1 MTRQHVDYAG
11 SPFPGATLDTGSTA
25 AAAIRPILN
34 GDVATQATFQRP
46 DENLRTRTETIRTEL
61 EQLKYLSQADRAL
74 VMSLEPVTPAG
85 TITWNGTVA
94 GGGGGTGTFVLTAG
108 KSLTTRPFLSPRV
121 STPGK
126 IINRGLKFQTNLTVA
141 GPINP
146 PRAYGDANKY
156 NVQFVNQTG
165 GPVTVTY
172 DPLLFRFTV
181 NTDTAVR
188 TKTDVINAFNA
199 AATSAGQGIT
209 ATIDSGFGTDIFA
222 SGDTFIQGDPADY
235 MVFAGAADAELH
247 QIQDT
252 TFASFFTDPLNA
264 MEENDVLA
272 IWYDDHVNGL
282 FGGRQQSLV
291 DSPEAPTISLI
302 PVGSLFLARRFP
314 ERLHIALPIATV
326 VNNTLLFADGSL
338 ALKGVATPLTGGASE
353 LPPPVA
359 PETPAKFLRMRLS
372 GAHTW
377 ENITSDMIQTILAIS
392 SFGPSTPVVEVGVT
406 VSAPVAFT
414 ASYTAGPP
422 TTANLVKDS
431 LGAAIAQALTPPATS
446 FNANSLPA
454 SYQKLNTNEFF
465 RFQLTADAG
474 ATPDVETCDIQWQR
488 FFYFGKNAV
497 AAPTIDQAFV
507 KALDDAAPGNR
518 TLRPGRAH
526 TFAMSGLV
534 NEYVYFAYDTAHGA
548 LVSLFDNTAMFP
560 ITFVDMGP
568 TVDTVTTENGAGVAV
583 NYRVY
588 RSTFPL
594 TGNINFT
601 TG

>member
-1 MTRQHVDYAG
+1 MTKQHVDYAG
-11 SPFPGATLDTGSTA
+11 APFPVATLDTGTTA
-25 AAAIRPILN
+25 ATAIRPILN
-34 GDVATQATFQRP
+34 GEVATQTTLQRP
-46 DENLRTRTETIRTEL
+46 DENLRTRSEIVRTEL
-61 EQLKYLSQADRAL
+61 QQLKYLTQADRVL
-74 VMSLEPVTPAG
+74 VMSLEPVTPVG
-85 TITWNGTVA
+85 TVLWNGTVA
-94 GGGGGTGTFVLTAG
+94 GGGGGDGKFSITAG

-121 STPGK
+121 STPAK
-126 IINRGLKFQTNLTVA
+126 IINRGLKFQTNLTIA

-146 PRAYGDANKY
+146 PRAYGIANKY
-156 NVQFVNQTG
+156 NIQFVNQTG
-165 GPVTVTY
+165 NPVTVTY

-199 AATSAGQGIT
+199 AATAAGQGIT
-209 ATIDSGFGTDIFA
+209 ASIDSGFGADIFA
-222 SGDTFIQGDPADY
+222 SGVTFVQGGVLDY

-252 TFASFFTDPLNA
+252 TLAAFFTDPLNA

-272 IWYDDHVNGL
+272 IWYDDHINGL

-314 ERLHIALPIATV
+314 ERLHIAIPIATIT
-326 VNNTLLFADGSL
+326 NNMLLLADGTM
-338 ALKGVATPLTGGASE
+338 ALKSVATPMTGGASE

-372 GAHTW
+372 GVHTW
-377 ENITSDMIQTILAIS
+377 EILTQDMIQTILAIS
-392 SFGPSTPVVEVGVT
+392 SFGPATPAVEVGII
-406 VSAPVAFT
+406 VSAPVPFT
-414 ASYTAGPP
+414 AAYSAGPP
-422 TTANLVKDS
+422 TTANLVKDT
-431 LGAAIAQALTPPATS
+431 LGAAIGQSLTPPATS

-474 ATPDVETCDIQWQR
+474 ATPSVALSDLSWQR
-488 FFYFGKNAV
+488 FFYHGKNAA
-497 AAPTIDQAFV
+497 AAPTINEAFI
-507 KALDDAAPGNR
+507 KALDDAAPGSR

-526 TFAMSGLV
+526 TFAMAGLV
-534 NEYVYFAYDTAHGA
+534 NEYVYFAYASSHGA
-548 LVSLFDNTAMFP
+548 LVSLYDNIAAFG
-560 ITFVDMGP
+560 ITFVDMG
-568 TVDTVTTENGAGVAV
+568 TVAVVTTENGLGTSTT
-583 NYRVY
+583 YRVY
-588 RSTFPL
+588 RSTFPQ